1 MKKHFLFVLL
11 GLLVFSGQSFHI
23 VGGEIE
29 FITKQAGRYQINLI
43 QYKDEAQKDNP
54 TYDDQVRLVMFSNK
68 DHRQVG
74 SFVLPRVNISTVNYT
89 NEECAI
95 EELQTSRIIFTATF
109 DLNPED
115 FQDEEGYY
123 LVWERCCRNA
133 ITKNIVNPDGTGMK
147 YVVEIPPLWKD
158 NQPFINSSPVLLK
171 PLSDYACINQLYYT
185 NFTGTDP
192 DGDSLVYRLVTP
204 LNSSSNEALPIPTS
218 KPHALVAWQLGYS
231 LTNTVP
237 GLPPLNIS
245 SRGLL
250 TVNPFTTGVYVFSVV
265 VEEWREKV
273 KIGEVQRDFQMLV
286 VDGCNPPEPPKVTVQ
301 IPDRSGFDSSVD
313 TLYYS
318 LTDDRTFDFIITN
331 IKAGETIRLRAD
343 PVNFSKELDNL
354 FSIDQAFVQSGQD
367 TLIVTVTAPGCPP
380 VRDAP
385 FIIDLIASDDAC
397 PLPQLDTARL
407 VIYVESPPNDLSE
420 ISNTPPGITLN
431 ENESR
436 SIDFTATDADMDSM
450 TLSLI
455 VPGVINPANLGLSL
469 DITSNRKGL
478 IEATLN
484 WDTNCQHYDF
494 TNSPN
499 FIVGIL
505 AEDLDQCEE
514 ENEDIRWINM
524 SVILPPNTS
533 PVITANSDETISLSE
548 GDFLNLNIQTTDAD
562 NDTIDLILV
571 NREELAKVGVIW
583 KDTLGRGSIN
593 SQLQWQI
600 DCDLIAESSKREFEF
615 EFRAE
620 DYDRCDIKNADTLK
634 LKVSIQLD
642 ENTPPTFE
650 FVPDKVLEI
659 NVPFEITLRALD
671 VDANDIVSI
680 EWFNA
685 ARLPRSP
692 SLELIAENGPGQ
704 SSATLR
710 WTPECSLLDFGQ
722 PSKFIDLIFLAYDDG
737 CPQRK
742 LDTMKVVFEVRE
754 TREYFANFNPA
765 NVFTPNGDGNN
776 DTFRLTNLPIANQN
790 LPPDNCDDAF
800 QSIIILD
807 RTGSK
812 VYESSERDFNW
823 TGDQKPTG
831 VYYYLIQFESSKYNG
846 WVQLLR

>member
-1 MKKHFLFVLL
+1 MKKIFLFVLL
-11 GLLVFSGQSFHI
+11 AGFVFSGQAFHI

-29 FITKQAGRYQINLI
+29 FITLQAGRYQINLI
-43 QYKDEAQKDNP
+43 QYKDEAQTENDQ
-54 TYDDQVRLVMFSNK
+54 YDQSVRVAMFSNK
-68 DHRQVG
+68 DNRQVG
-74 SFVLPRVNISTVNYT
+74 SFVLFQQNISTVNYT

-95 EELQTSRIIFTATF
+95 AELQTSRIIFTETF

-115 FQDEEGYY
+115 FQDIEGYY
-123 LVWERCCRNA
+123 FVWERCCRNA
-133 ITKNIVNPDGTGMK
+133 VTKNIVNPDGTGMK
-147 YVVEIPPLWKD
+147 YVLEIPPLWKD
-158 NQPFINSSPVLLK
+158 DQPFINSSPVLLK

-192 DGDSLVYRLVTP
+192 DGDSLVYRLATP
-204 LNSSSNEALPIPTS
+204 LNSSSADALPIPSS
-218 KPHALVAWQLGYS
+218 KPHLRVNWNEGFS
-231 LTNTVP
+231 LSNSVP
-237 GLPPLNIS
+237 GSPSLNIS
-245 SRGLL
+245 PRGLL
-250 TVNPFTTGVYVFSVV
+250 TVKPFDIGVYVFSVV

-301 IPDRSGFDSSVD
+301 IPGNLDFNPSVD

-318 LTDDRTFDFIITN
+318 LTDDRKFDFIITN
-331 IKAGETIRLRAD
+331 IKAGETIRLRAE

-354 FSIDQAFVQSGQD
+354 FSIDQAFVKSGQD
-367 TLIVTVTAPGCPP
+367 TLIVSVTAPGCPP
-380 VRDAP
+380 IRDAP

-407 VIYVESPPNDLSE
+407 VIYVESPPNDLSVL
-420 ISNTPPGITLN
+420 SNTPPGITLN
-431 ENESR
+431 ENDSR
-436 SIDFTATDADMDSM
+436 SIDFTATDADMDSL

-455 VPGVINPANLGLSL
+455 VPGVINPAILGVSL
-469 DITSNRKGL
+469 DITTNRKGL

-484 WDTNCQHYDF
+484 WDTNCQLYDF
-494 TNSPN
+494 NKRPN
-499 FIVGIL
+499 FLVGIQV
-505 AEDLDQCEE
+505 EDLDQCEE

-524 SVILPPNTS
+524 SVILPPNTR
-533 PVITANSDETISLSE
+533 PIITSNTDEILSLSE
-548 GDFLNLNIQTTDAD
+548 GDFLDLIIQTTDAD
-562 NDTIDLILV
+562 NDTIDLILI
-571 NREELAKVGVIW
+571 NSEALAKLGVIW
-583 KDTLGRGSIN
+583 KDTLGKGSV
-593 SQLQWQI
+593 SSSLQWQI
-600 DCDLIAESSKREFEF
+600 DCVLISESSKREFEF
-615 EFRAE
+615 EFRSE

-642 ENTPPTFE
+642 ENTPPVFE
-650 FVPDKVLEI
+650 FVPDRVLEI

-671 VDANDIVSI
+671 IDANDIVSI

-722 PSKFIDLIFLAYDDG
+722 PSKFIDLIFLTYDDG

-742 LDTMKVVFEVRE
+742 LDTMKIVFEVRE
-754 TREYFANFNPA
+754 TRDYFADFEPA

-776 DTFRLTNLPIANQN
+776 DSFRLTNLPIANQN
-790 LPPDNCDDAF
+790 LPPDNCEDAF

-812 VYESSERDFNW
+812 VYESANRDFNW
-823 TGDQKPTG
+823 AGDQKPTG
-831 VYYYLIQFESSKYNG
+831 VYYYLIQFERTQYKG